1 MLGGFGG
8 GSRANLTRAPKPFT
22 AKVPSKAG
30 VVFTLPMMGLLSPVT
45 FTKTTGPANL
55 TVLSGGASTGAIVAS
70 LPIAVDET
78 QEIGGYAFGAD
89 GCRKPWSASL
99 TAVTPTPT
107 PTPTPA
113 LDAPTVYPLTV
124 VEALA
129 PGTEIAT
136 ITGQSGNSYTLADD
150 AGGRL
155 AIASGSKIVAGL
167 TPIAHADTASLSFQI
182 ATANAGTNP
191 TSRSD
196 AFTMTV
202 QEAVQIDRVDLRYN
216 TANSRWEVAKA
227 SAFPGATWSWEAE
240 DAGVLSGQ
248 TLITLAFADAPA
260 GQRVRAI
267 ATVGTEQN
275 VSNWAMAPKNEVLHD
290 INPAALPEGTDIL
303 SLGFTSGG
311 GTQTGKVKTRSG
323 KFAVES
329 AITAGGEYGPNM
341 IFNAGVSSYRLE
353 VETFVAAVPQ
363 NNYDAS
369 RLIGTQVSSSGSY
382 SLRVDIRETNAS
394 MDKRAPW
401 PPTQLSDWAGGSNP
415 AGTMFAIENVWSEGN
430 LYAKLFKRLPGESAS
445 WIRLDTAGAQGINVN
460 ATGSALPE
468 STSFALFFPNNTGT
482 ANPSFPITAYGR
494 VRVLAVDVNAPA
506 IGSIDWNE
514 PVAGQPMSF
523 TLTGACPAGEANCEI
538 VLRLADGAEILPPQ
552 TVAVV
557 GGVVTATIE
566 YPTQHTSFVVRLRR
580 ASNVNSF
587 AEWTVGEVVT
597 FEAIEPHVFGVNS
610 SPTSAGNPVD
620 IVKDRGRIV
629 SWRYQNLTNG
639 SQYYIPDED
648 FNADGWPAVQPPP
661 GHAISAIIFE
671 GANPGGRSG
680 AWDLATN
687 ADATISVNT
696 SENIT
701 ASNITARGA
710 RFTQNS
716 ATALT
721 NLWVRFANVTV
732 PAGGFQLSILPVLAP
747 GEEHDPSE
755 LMTPQVAAIWH
766 VDNFGGVEGNMWWR
780 NMKVTLA
787 ESVDP
792 KRPYFAGTKEFG
804 VAVCKQTKG
813 SLFWTFP
820 YDEVAN
826 HLETKVA
833 NDLTYFLAHAPTY
846 SRSAGE
852 VANEVWNYITYNK
865 QWWTMA
871 VAGANRG
878 FLPGVAVPSGGSI
891 TLEVYTDWNPTGGV
905 ISGGK
910 DENGNVTPGKTRR
923 VFNPGE
929 VILCGSSNYQA
940 VVKKVVASSPVPI
953 GTDVWEASDANFQTL
968 GLFDSINTS
977 ARREQSYQQMRLG
990 NLGHEILGNRFTSVL
1005 GTFLGDQPNQ
1015 VASYLLWN
1023 DSWQGI
1029 DYFSPSFY
1037 AGEAQDYTTT
1047 AWAQQHTS
1055 NFANFKTNF
1064 HSRFRTTAATTVDK
1078 LKLLKHGTRRIMLA
1092 NGVPAELCPKMGF
1105 LYEGFDHNTFIKVPS
1120 AQQAGLKAAVSACLA
1135 SPEDKAE
1142 AAIFNGRLRDE
1153 VGGVM
1158 CYFADV
1164 EKVTYNSWIEQMQWF
1179 GMRQYSLPGPLNNN
1193 DADEQRYLALL
1204 NHFGAV

>member
-99 TAVTPTPT
+99 TAVAPTPT

-113 LDAPTVYPLTV
+113 LDAPTVSPLTV

-129 PGTEIAT
+129 PGAEIAT
-136 ITGQSGNSYTLADD
+136 ITGQSGNSYSLADD

-167 TPIAHADTASLSFQI
+167 TPIAHAETASLSFQI

-191 TSRSD
+191 TSRTD
-196 AFTMTV
+196 AFTMAV

-216 TANSRWEVAKA
+216 TADTRWEVANA
-227 SAFPGATWSWEAE
+227 SAFPGATYVYKTR
-240 DAGVLSGQ
+240 GGTTLS
-248 TLITLAFADAPA
+248 TTSAATLAAASTSEGVTAEVEGQPATKSAVVFKIVSDLNQYLDFADAPSGTPLSALGWTSPAQFVTDGVALTRTSSA
-260 GQRVRAI
+260 GTFPLRNVGKVNQKIRFRPQFKSDPANGNDGSSSQRGFLLA
-267 ATVGTEQN
+267 ATPDDRNWVN
-275 VSNWAMAPKNEVLHD
+275 VSISTGNIG
-290 INPAALPEGTDIL
+290 IN
-303 SLGFTSGG
+303 
-311 GTQTGKVKTRSG
+311 
-323 KFAVES
+323 
-329 AITAGGEYGPNM
+329 
-341 IFNAGVSSYRLE
+341 
-353 VETFVAAVPQ
+353 
-363 NNYDAS
+363 
-369 RLIGTQVSSSGSY
+369 
-382 SLRVDIRETNAS
+382 
-394 MDKRAPW
+394 KRANNQMEW
-401 PPTQLSDWAGGSNP
+401 SYIPTIGGSNLE
-415 AGTMFAIENVWSEGN
+415 ATWFEIELNWISDTPYLKISRGGVRVDPGGN
-430 LYAKLFKRLPGESAS
+430 
-445 WIRLDTAGAQGINVN
+445 GINLN
-460 ATGSALPE
+460 ATGGTLLPGTNVGIAMTTELGVSNPSWPQRLIHELQVSAWDNRAVNVGSMNVPE
-468 STSFALFFPNNTGT
+468 PSASAPPAVVVTGTTTNTGQHN
-482 ANPSFPITAYGR
+482 AWGVDEYGR
-494 VRVLAVDVNAPA
+494 VVSGPFPF
-506 IGSIDWNE
+506 IPS
-514 PVAGQPMSF
+514 AGAYSVTMPF
-523 TLTGACPAGEANCEI
+523 DL
-538 VLRLADGAEILPPQ
+538 LPPYGAYIAP
-552 TVAVV
+552 VDAPND
-557 GGVVTATIE
+557 GI
-566 YPTQHTSFVVRLRR
+566 
-580 ASNVNSF
+580 F
-587 AEWTVGEVVT
+587 AEAPVMPV

-610 SPTSAGNPVD
+610 SPTSASNPVD
-620 IVKDRGRIV
+620 IVKDRGRVV
-629 SWRYQNLTNG
+629 SWRYIHTSNG
-639 SQYYIPDED
+639 THSYIPDED
-648 FNADGWPAVQPPP
+648 RNADGWPAVQPPA
-661 GHAISAIIFE
+661 GYSICAIIWE
-671 GANPGGRSG
+671 GAGPGGRFG
-680 AWDLATN
+680 AWNLTTN
-687 ADATISVNT
+687 ADSTISTTWTPENVTVSNVT
-696 SENIT
+696 SRGARLT
-701 ASNITARGA
+701 QTSATAASNIT
-710 RFTQNS
+710 
-716 ATALT
+716 L
-721 NLWVRFANVTV
+721 RFANVTV
-732 PAGGFQLSILPVLAP
+732 PPEGFQLSVLPVLP
-747 GEEHDPSE
+747 QGEEHDPSE

-766 VDNFGGVEGNMWWR
+766 SDNFGGVAGNMWWR
-780 NMKVTLA
+780 NMKVTMA
-787 ESVDP
+787 EAVDP
-792 KRPYFAGTKEFG
+792 KLPYFAGSKEFG
-804 VAVCKQTKG
+804 VSVCKQTKG

-833 NDLTYFLAHAPTY
+833 NDLTYFLAHAPIY

-852 VANEVWNYITYNK
+852 VANEVWNYSTYNK

-910 DENGNVTPGKTRR
+910 DENGTVTPGKTRR

-940 VVKKVVASSPVPI
+940 VVKKVVALSPVPV

-968 GLFDSINTS
+968 GLFDAINTS

-990 NLGHEILGNRFTSVL
+990 NLGREILGDRFTSVL

-1023 DSWQGI
+1023 ESWQGI

-1092 NGVPAELCPKMGF
+1092 EGVPAELCPKMGF

-1120 AQQAGLKAAVSACLA
+1120 AQQAGLKAAVSAVLA
-1135 SPEDKAE
+1135 SREDKAE
-1142 AAIFNGRLRDE
+1142 AAIFNGRLRNE